1 MSNYKITK
9 DELLNKLSQG
19 LITIDEY
26 RILDEDLT
34 NKMENELVCNVIC
47 NFNYVRKKTTN
58 MDKFNMCR
66 SFLLFMHT
74 TSIL

>member
-34 NKMENELVCNVIC
+34 NKMENELVCNVIF
-47 NFNYVRKKTTN
+47 NFRYVRKKTTN

-66 SFLLFMHT
+66 SFLLFMNT